1 MSYQSIVIVMT
12 TMSMWLDY
20 VSGLGPQTGLLFNAY
35 VILEHGEPWWNN
47 IDRG

>member
-1 MSYQSIVIVMT
+1 MPYQSIVIVLI

-20 VSGLGPQTGLLFNAY
+20 VSELGPQSGLLFIAQ